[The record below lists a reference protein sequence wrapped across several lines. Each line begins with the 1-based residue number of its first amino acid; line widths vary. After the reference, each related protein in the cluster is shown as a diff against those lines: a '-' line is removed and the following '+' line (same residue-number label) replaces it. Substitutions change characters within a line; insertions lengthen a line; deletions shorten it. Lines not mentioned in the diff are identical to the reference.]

1 MVFLCS
7 LGFSVLC
14 LSASW
19 LFWALFFG
27 HLFFGARNAENCLIQ
42 FLGKREVR
50 AVGSIRDLILGFFV
64 LAAKFQSLI
73 FKIMSHFSF
82 LVFSFCLWIKVELI
96 LFLVKRKP
104 LKLKHNKAF
113 KRDSCRVAFLVCSE
127 FWWWKWCAEGWFMRH
142 SPLNAAL

>member
-19 LFWALFFG
+19 LFRALFFG
-27 HLFFGARNAENCLIQ
+27 HLFFGARNSENCLIQ

-82 LVFSFCLWIKVELI
+82 LVFGFCL
-96 LFLVKRKP
+96 
-104 LKLKHNKAF
+104 
-113 KRDSCRVAFLVCSE
+113 
-127 FWWWKWCAEGWFMRH
+127 
-142 SPLNAAL
+142 